1 LPFSLISY
9 VYGCSLHMAKNLAG
23 ERVYHVFLDILR
35 ELVGHNFVSGLRTLK
50 SNKMLSYRRENALQG
65 AL

>member
-1 LPFSLISY
+1 
-9 VYGCSLHMAKNLAG
+9 MAKNLAG